1 MLRLYNRRRW
11 IDPTPLTAGGSLFS
25 IPSSLEPLTS
35 FRSSHHRRYHH
46 LLLNDN
52 VRFCSS
58 RNNDSDNAIQLGAFR
73 SITTK
78 TNTMSTASTT
88 SAMRMKNEENDHVET
103 TTTTTTTMISRVH
116 MPLLTRDGTLLLRC
130 QQPNN
135 NEDHTTI
142 ANNTSTTT
150 TTTNVRFVPSM
161 NREDVIIEIFSVSRP
176 VKKDDDDDDD
186 KSVLSSVGVDE
197 SIEYTNLDDT
207 IITPYL
213 HVTNHTNGKY
223 TSDGRLGSYAEVDI
237 VPPTSAA
244 IALTDRVVVITTPE
258 KFNITC
264 QLHAGDISIEHGN
277 KMEGDVHL
285 STRYGNINIG
295 CKVRGYEVTLNTMTD
310 GTTSPSSSTEI
321 TNDEMT
327 RDKGNIYVRKVI
339 EAKTL
344 DVRSSARVRARMLN
358 VGSKL
363 SIVATPATSD
373 DAMSSSAD
381 IHTYTKL
388 DDDDEGA
395 VIDIGS
401 IYIVTSGLGM
411 DDNDARL
418 IVNGSTNHHTR
429 GLVRVKSSH
438 GHIVIHAKTNR
449 LNYYTPPI
457 TTSESSDSTMTPLID
472 LGGVNGSCDVLLEG
486 ISSSSLT
493 SSSPVLDQYVS
504 PTSTTPT
511 MRVHFDAL
519 SPESISTI
527 TSRGILLKSSDT
539 DDDVIPSLTS
549 ITMDRKLETEIR
561 LLSAVSR
568 MPTTSGISDCVV
580 DAHDITSE
588 DEQDVNKTLLK
599 IAKEKAIPLL
609 LGDSQREQ
617 PMISIE
623 TDAYIDG
630 EYANLDG
637 EVERTTK
644 SPHHGGRVQYLQG
657 TMSNR
662 SGEPDARS
670 DIRGKGKINV
680 DGAALQAL
688 QGFQSGKKQSSS
700 TSSSSLL
707 PLLAVA
713 TDGGIKLETLSWF
726 GSIARR
732 YGLDATE
739 ADSKKVELLGSLG
752 RQARRVPRL
761 EK

>member
-1 MLRLYNRRRW
+1 
-11 IDPTPLTAGGSLFS
+11 
-25 IPSSLEPLTS
+25 
-35 FRSSHHRRYHH
+35 
-46 LLLNDN
+46 
-52 VRFCSS
+52 
-58 RNNDSDNAIQLGAFR
+58 
-73 SITTK
+73 
-78 TNTMSTASTT
+78 MSTAATATT
-88 SAMRMKNEENDHVET
+88 MRMKNDIDDAAT
-103 TTTTTTTMISRVH
+103 TTKLLSRVH
-116 MPLLTRDGTLLLRC
+116 LPLLTRDGTLLLQC
-130 QQPNN
+130 PQPNN
-135 NEDHTTI
+135 ENHDTTANNATTI
-142 ANNTSTTT
+142 PIPTNN
-150 TTTNVRFVPSM
+150 VHIIPSM
-161 NREDVIIEIFSVSRP
+161 SREDVLIEIFSISP
-176 VKKDDDDDDD
+176 VVKNDDDD
-186 KSVLSSVGVDE
+186 KSVLFSEVGVDNT
-197 SIEYTNLDDT
+197 IECTNLVET
-207 IITPYL
+207 TITPYL
-213 HVTNHTNGKY
+213 HVKNLPNGKQ

-237 VPPTSAA
+237 LSSPTSTA
-244 IALTDRVVVITTPE
+244 IASTDRVIVITTPE

-264 QLHAGDISIEHGN
+264 QIHAGDISIERGN

-285 STRYGNINIG
+285 LTNYGNIDIG

-310 GTTSPSSSTEI
+310 DTSSSTETT

-327 RDKGNIYVRKVI
+327 HDKGNIYVRKVI

-344 DVRSSARVRARMLN
+344 DIRSSSRVRARMLN

-363 SIVATPATSD
+363 SIVATTATSD
-373 DAMSSSAD
+373 AAMSSLAD

-411 DDNDARL
+411 DENDARL
-418 IVNGSTNHHTR
+418 IVNGNSNHHHNR

-438 GHIVIHAKTNR
+438 GHIVIHAKTNL

-457 TTSESSDSTMTPLID
+457 TTSELSNSTMTPLID

-486 ISSSSLT
+486 ISLLISSS
-493 SSSPVLDQYVS
+493 SSILDAVNTKHDIGLS
-504 PTSTTPT
+504 SATPT
-511 MRVHFDAL
+511 MRIHFDAL

-527 TSRGILLKSSDT
+527 TSRGILMTSSDT
-539 DDDVIPSLTS
+539 DDDVIPSSTS

-568 MPTTSGISDCVV
+568 PSWSEIIDYVV
-580 DAHDITSE
+580 DAHDIASE
-588 DEQDVNKTLLK
+588 DVQDVNTTLLK
-599 IAKEKAIPLL
+599 IAKEKAVPLF
-609 LGDSQREQ
+609 LGDSKQEEQ
-617 PMISIE
+617 PLISIE

-630 EYANLDG
+630 EYASLDG
-637 EVERTTK
+637 GFEQTLEY
-644 SPHHGGRVQYLQG
+644 HHCGMVQYMQG

-670 DIRGKGKINV
+670 DMRGKGKINI
-680 DGAALQAL
+680 DGASLQAL
-688 QGFQSGKKQSSS
+688 QGFQSGKKQSPSS
-700 TSSSSLL
+700 VLL

-732 YGLDATE
+732 YGLKATE
-739 ADSKKVELLGSLG
+739 ADSKKDELLGSLG

>member
-1 MLRLYNRRRW
+1 MLRRVLYSRW
-11 IDPTPLTAGGSLFS
+11 IDPTPLTVGGSLFS

-35 FRSSHHRRYHH
+35 CCSSHHRRYHH

-52 VRFCSS
+52 VRFCST

-78 TNTMSTASTT
+78 TNTMSTASTI
-88 SAMRMKNEENDHVET
+88 SAMRMKNDENDHVET
-103 TTTTTTTMISRVH
+103 TTTTMISRVH
-116 MPLLTRDGTLLLRC
+116 LPLLTRDGTLLLRC

-135 NEDHTTI
+135 NKDHTTI
-142 ANNTSTTT
+142 ANNTATTT

-161 NREDVIIEIFSVSRP
+161 NREDVIIEIFSISRL

-207 IITPYL
+207 MITPYL

-223 TSDGRLGSYAEVDI
+223 TSDGRLGSYVEVDI

-285 STRYGNINIG
+285 STRYGNIDIG

-310 GTTSPSSSTEI
+310 GTTSPSSSSSSTEI

-327 RDKGNIYVRKVI
+327 HDKGNIYVRKVI

-373 DAMSSSAD
+373 AAMSSSAD

-527 TSRGILLKSSDT
+527 TSRGILMTSSDT

-617 PMISIE
+617 PLISIE
-623 TDAYIDG
+623 TDAYIDKD
-630 EYANLDG
+630 YDSLDV
-637 EVERTTK
+637 EVEQTLE
-644 SPHHGGRVQYLQG
+644 SPHCGMVQYTQG